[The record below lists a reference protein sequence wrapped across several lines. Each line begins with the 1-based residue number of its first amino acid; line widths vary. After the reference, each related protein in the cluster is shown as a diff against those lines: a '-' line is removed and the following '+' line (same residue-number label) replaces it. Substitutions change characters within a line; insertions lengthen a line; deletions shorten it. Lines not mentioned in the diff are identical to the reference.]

1 MTYLWGQVGQFEKLS
16 QGSEIWHEAL
26 SNNPIKEKIWEPNY
40 LPHYDIF
47 GRKVLLLLKGCP
59 SVPKLQRRLLRGW
72 GRCLKVTLQIRKL
85 MFIGIPVKRVQTGR
99 ARTPIGASDFFLTF
113 APTQTILI

>member
-59 SVPKLQRRLLRGW
+59 SVPKLQRRLLRVG
-72 GRCLKVTLQIRKL
+72 GDV
-85 MFIGIPVKRVQTGR
+85 
-99 ARTPIGASDFFLTF
+99 
-113 APTQTILI
+113 